1 MGIEADTKSPW
12 NEGHIGTGRG
22 YDGVTDSSIGKL
34 SYRDAQCGASIGQ
47 VGYNDAQCAVN
58 IGNSGYMYAVYYM
71 SLFSMFEVFRFVI
84 RQH

>member
-22 YDGVTDSSIGKL
+22 YDGVTDSSIG
-34 SYRDAQCGASIGQ
+34 Q

-58 IGNSGYMYAVYYM
+58 IGSLGYMYIIRI
-71 SLFSMFEVFRFVI
+71 SLYVWWKVPNLNEFYKVDEFYILGNELLN
-84 RQH
+84 